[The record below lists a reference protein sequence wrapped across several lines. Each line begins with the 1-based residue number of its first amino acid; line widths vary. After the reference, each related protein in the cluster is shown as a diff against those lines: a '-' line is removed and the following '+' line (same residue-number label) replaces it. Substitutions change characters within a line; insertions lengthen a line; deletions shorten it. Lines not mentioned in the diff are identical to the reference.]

1 MLKEKFRKKPKQ
13 TCIPLTLT
21 YNRFCPNISKVIQKH
36 LNLLAVNKFLK
47 DIFNCLP
54 ITAFKR
60 NKNRKELRRSNK
72 IEKNKIKKDKYKN

>member
-1 MLKEKFRKKPKQ
+1 M
-13 TCIPLTLT
+13 
-21 YNRFCPNISKVIQKH
+21 
-36 LNLLAVNKFLK
+36 AVNKFLK